1 MLHSRMGTSQGMMAN
16 THKCCIC
23 INKLNTFLNNKMKIP
38 MTTITIDWRTHSN
51 YLDCQMAAIMMTGVI
66 ETNTI
71 QVWLFALCPGHRC
84 KFHFE
89 QRSAGHWLAQDRLLT
104 NLDLLSIGFE
114 LLLGFVATRLD
125 LLQHVPLWPFMLRM
139 HW

>member
-1 MLHSRMGTSQGMMAN
+1 MLGVIETN
-16 THKCCIC
+16 TIQVWLFALCPGHRCK
-23 INKLNTFLNNKMKIP
+23 FHFEQ
-38 MTTITIDWRTHSN
+38 RSAGHVEEQSN

-89 QRSAGHWLAQDRLLT
+89 QRSAGHLAQGRLLS

-125 LLQHVPLWPFMLRM
+125 LLQHVPLWPFIVRM